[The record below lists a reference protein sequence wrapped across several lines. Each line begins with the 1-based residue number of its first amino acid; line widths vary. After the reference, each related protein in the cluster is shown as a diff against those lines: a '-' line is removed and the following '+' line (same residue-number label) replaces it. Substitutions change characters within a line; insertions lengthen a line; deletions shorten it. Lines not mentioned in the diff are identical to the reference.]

1 MLCKL
6 KYIDVKESVTL
17 MMMKQTRRVAE
28 LSPIGQ
34 AEVRGQQGRVSM
46 VCRLIELSKGLCEVS
61 QRFKSPAWASLN
73 IASKVPLTGLA
84 HLSSGWGLQLDRDL
98 GQII

>member
-1 MLCKL
+1 MKRQLKRRMLCKL

-34 AEVRGQQGRVSM
+34 AEVRGQ
-46 VCRLIELSKGLCEVS
+46 
-61 QRFKSPAWASLN
+61 
-73 IASKVPLTGLA
+73 
-84 HLSSGWGLQLDRDL
+84 
-98 GQII
+98 

>member
-34 AEVRGQQGRVSM
+34 AEVRGQQGRGSM
-46 VCRLIELSKGLCEVS
+46 VG
-61 QRFKSPAWASLN
+61 SP
-73 IASKVPLTGLA
+73 
-84 HLSSGWGLQLDRDL
+84 DRAVN
-98 GQII
+98 GTS